1 MKVVVA
7 IFTVLFFCLSN
18 LQAKAHPPLVGC
30 SENKM
35 YYLQQANAEDFNE
48 HDVIVLAKST
58 NISKQ
63 KNSCLTKF
71 TVLQSYKGTSK
82 KEISLKGCRYNSYN
96 SFLPGKTYLIYA
108 KSNKK
113 GIIAAPYCNKT
124 KEILSRKEKKANN
137 RVFHGITLRK
147 YLENKRK
154 RVDYELQSLASL
166 HKQKSG
172 SVQSYY
178 QNGIATAKGNFKQ
191 GKPHGKWEYYFP
203 DGTLKSRG
211 RYENGR
217 KVGVWLETRFER
229 LHPNSPI
236 VMLVHKGVYKKGV
249 RQKAWSTYLAGTK
262 LYEVDYKNKPKDN
275 SLTWN
280 QKEFT
285 RP

>member
-7 IFTVLFFCLSN
+7 IFTVLLFCLSD
-18 LQAKAHPPLVGC
+18 LQAKEHPPLIGC

-48 HDVIVLAKST
+48 HDVIILAKAT

-63 KNSCLTKF
+63 KKSCLTKF
-71 TVLQSYKGTSK
+71 RVLQDYKGASK

-108 KSNKK
+108 KRNSK
-113 GIIAAPYCNKT
+113 GIVAPYCNKT
-124 KEILSRKEKKANN
+124 KEMLSRKKKAKA
-137 RVFHGITLRK
+137 RIYHGITLRK
-147 YLENKRK
+147 YLESKQK
-154 RVDYELQSLASL
+154 QSDFELQALASL
-166 HKQKSG
+166 RKQKSG

-178 QNGIATAKGNFKQ
+178 RNGVATAKGNFQ
-191 GKPHGKWEYYFP
+191 NGKPHGKWEYYFP
-203 DGTLKSRG
+203 DGILKARG
-211 RYENGR
+211 RYEKGK

-236 VMLVHKGVYKKGV
+236 VMLVHKGVYKKGI

-280 QKEFT
+280 QKEFN